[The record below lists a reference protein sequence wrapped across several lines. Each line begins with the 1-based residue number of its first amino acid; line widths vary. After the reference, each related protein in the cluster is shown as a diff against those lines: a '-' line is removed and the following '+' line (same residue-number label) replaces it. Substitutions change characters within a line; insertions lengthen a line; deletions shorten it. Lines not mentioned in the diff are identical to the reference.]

1 MKLNLGKK
9 ISKELDSVLLNC
21 YYFGKENNSTVT
33 IPILVRSIFSTPS
46 QSLGTFVG
54 RNGVNVKSI
63 LESLDKIIERDKKSH
78 LGPNMSKW
86 SNPEENFL
94 DTDVTEILTIAKFES
109 DTVLGEEELSDIAVL
124 MACIKYSE
132 EIDIMLAGNNVNYS
146 KLLEDNKVRLTKKT
160 LSWED
165 NNTIKDDFNSEKL
178 SGGILGELFNEL
190 FRGGPGAFGPLSS
203 PNIGGAPKNEQ
214 KPENNNE
221 NNNFKNSYGG
231 FGMNEDEDL
240 DRALKENGDSKTPFL
255 DTYCK
260 LMNEEAKKGE
270 YDPIIGR
277 EKELEE
283 LIEIL
288 CCRKKN
294 NAAIIGENG
303 AGKSSLVEKL
313 AQKLAENDV
322 PFALRG
328 KKLYMLDT
336 IALIG
341 GTKFRGEFEARLQG
355 IINEVLS
362 DPDIILNVPEL
373 HTLSGLGSSSGSS
386 NDATNFL
393 KPYLTNKN
401 FRLIGTTTFEEYKK
415 FIMSD
420 KALMRRFQTV
430 VVKVSE
436 KEDTLKILEN
446 LKTKY
451 EEHHC
456 VSYTPEAIKACIE
469 YTDRYIMDRN
479 QPDKSIDILDMAGS
493 RVKLMSG
500 GFDKDK
506 AKELENKIKESQE
519 NKKQAIKDQDF
530 DKAGQYR
537 ENELKYTKELEK
549 ELEKGKPAA
558 KSKWPK
564 VTEEDVASVVGKIT
578 GVKVEKITSDE
589 MEKLRELKSAMTA
602 QIIGQDEAIDEIVVN
617 LQKSRLGLR
626 DPKKPIFCGFLAGK
640 TGVGK
645 SLTAKLIAKEFFGSE
660 DAHINISMSQF
671 TNASDASK
679 LLGAAAGYIG
689 YEDSNIF
696 DQVRNK
702 PYSLVTFE
710 EAEKADPSIF
720 QQLLKV
726 LDEGI
731 IEMSDGSEIN
741 FRNCIILFT
750 SNLGTKELMS
760 GKIGFDDG
768 NRENSVK
775 RDQNTVVTAIKKF
788 FRPEFINR
796 LDSIIVYNSLGKKEL
811 TKIVDL
817 EIKDPINRVLK
828 AGYKVKLPK
837 GIQEFIVSKG
847 REEYG
852 AREIKRNISSLI
864 LDPICKIILEPE
876 NQDKKK
882 INIKIDKEKDELV
895 FDVM

>member
-1 MKLNLGKK
+1 
-9 ISKELDSVLLNC
+9 
-21 YYFGKENNSTVT
+21 
-33 IPILVRSIFSTPS
+33 
-46 QSLGTFVG
+46 
-54 RNGVNVKSI
+54 
-63 LESLDKIIERDKKSH
+63 
-78 LGPNMSKW
+78 
-86 SNPEENFL
+86 
-94 DTDVTEILTIAKFES
+94 
-109 DTVLGEEELSDIAVL
+109 
-124 MACIKYSE
+124 
-132 EIDIMLAGNNVNYS
+132 
-146 KLLEDNKVRLTKKT
+146 
-160 LSWED
+160 
-165 NNTIKDDFNSEKL
+165 
-178 SGGILGELFNEL
+178 
-190 FRGGPGAFGPLSS
+190 
-203 PNIGGAPKNEQ
+203 
-214 KPENNNE
+214 
-221 NNNFKNSYGG
+221 
-231 FGMNEDEDL
+231 MNEDEEV
-240 DRALKENGDSKTPFL
+240 DRAIKENGNSKTPFL

-260 LMNEEAKKGE
+260 YMNEEAKKDE
-270 YDPIIGR
+270 YDPVIGR

-303 AGKSSLVEKL
+303 SGKSSLVEKL
-313 AQKLAENDV
+313 AMKLAENDV
-322 PFALRG
+322 PLALRG
-328 KKLYMLDT
+328 KKLFMLDT

-355 IINEVLS
+355 IIKEVLA

-373 HTLSGLGSSSGSS
+373 HTLSGLGSSAGGS

-415 FIMSD
+415 FIMAD

-430 VVKVSE
+430 VVKVPGRE
-436 KEDTLKILEN
+436 ETIDILN
-446 LKTKY
+446 HLKTKY
-451 EEHHC
+451 EEHHH
-456 VSYTPEAIKACIE
+456 VIYTDEAIKACVD

-479 QPDKSIDILDMAGS
+479 QPDKAFDILDMSGS
-493 RVKLMSG
+493 KVKLG
-500 GFDKDK
+500 INFDQSFIKTLEEELEMIKKEKMNCVEAQDFEK
-506 AKELENKIKESQE
+506 AAEYRDREITVQGSLDKEL
-519 NKKQAIKDQDF
+519 KK
-530 DKAGQYR
+530 GTTEGR
-537 ENELKYTKELEK
+537 
-549 ELEKGKPAA
+549 
-558 KSKWPK
+558 SKWPK
-564 VTEEDVASVVGKIT
+564 VTEDDVANVVGKIT
-578 GVKVEKITSDE
+578 GVKVEKITSGE
-589 MEKLRELKSAMTA
+589 MEKLRDLKNAMTT
-602 QIIGQDEAIDEIVVN
+602 QIIGQDEAIDQIVIN

-679 LLGAAAGYIG
+679 LLGAAAGYVG
-689 YEDSNIF
+689 YDDSSIF

-710 EAEKADPSIF
+710 EAEKADPAIF

-731 IEMSDGSEIN
+731 IEMSDGSEIS

-750 SNLGTKELMS
+750 SNLGTKELMT
-760 GKIGFDDG
+760 GKIGFDDK
-768 NRENSVK
+768 NKENSIA
-775 RDQNTVVTAIKKF
+775 RDNNIVMGAIKKF

-796 LDSIIVYNSLGKKEL
+796 LDSIIVYNALSKEDL

-817 EIKDPINRVLK
+817 ELKDPVDRVLK

-852 AREIKRNISSLI
+852 AREIKRNISTLI
-864 LDPICKIILEPE
+864 LDPICKLILEPE
-876 NQDKKK
+876 NIGKKK
-882 INIKIDKEKDELV
+882 INIKLNKEKTELSFEV
-895 FDVM
+895 V

>member
-1 MKLNLGKK
+1 MKLEKEF
-9 ISKELDSVLLNC
+9 SKESEVILSDCYISSLEEGNGSVDI
-21 YYFGKENNSTVT
+21 TT
-33 IPILVRSIFSTPS
+33 IL
-46 QSLGTFVG
+46 
-54 RNGVNVKSI
+54 KSI
-63 LESLDKIIERDKKSH
+63 LKKSESLEKFLREHKTVDPDQILHDLRNTK
-78 LGPNMSKW
+78 LGDEINPGESLMWKTNELQFTELGAEVMEL
-86 SNPEENFL
+86 SNL
-94 DTDVTEILTIAKFES
+94 ES
-109 DTVLGEEELSDIAVL
+109 ELLGEEKIGPIAIL
-124 MACIKYSE
+124 MAAIKADDVAEDFFANHGILYEELYEFYKRPFFKEKKLTWRDTFSE
-132 EIDIMLAGNNVNYS
+132 NIKEQPQQGGSIFEALNELFGKVMGSGPQQPGPSVS
-146 KLLEDNKVRLTKKT
+146 GEDNK
-160 LSWED
+160 
-165 NNTIKDDFNSEKL
+165 
-178 SGGILGELFNEL
+178 
-190 FRGGPGAFGPLSS
+190 
-203 PNIGGAPKNEQ
+203 
-214 KPENNNE
+214 
-221 NNNFKNSYGG
+221 NNFKNQFGG
-231 FGMNEDEDL
+231 FGMNEDEEL

-260 LMNEEAKKGE
+260 YMNEEAKKGE
-270 YDPIIGR
+270 YDPVIGR

-294 NAAIIGENG
+294 NAAVIGENG
-303 AGKSSLVEKL
+303 SGKSSLIEKL
-313 AQKLAENDV
+313 AMRLAENEV
-322 PFALRG
+322 PLALRG

-355 IINEVLS
+355 IIKEVLA

-415 FIMSD
+415 FIMAD

-430 VVKVSE
+430 VIKVPGRE
-436 KEDTLKILEN
+436 ETIDILEN

-451 EEHHC
+451 EEHHH
-456 VSYTPEAIKACIE
+456 VIYTPEAIKACVD

-479 QPDKSIDILDMAGS
+479 QPDKAFDILDMSGS
-493 RVKLMSG
+493 KVKLG
-500 GFDKDK
+500 IDFDPKFVKTLEEEIKTLQEGKRESVEAQDFEK
-506 AKELENKIKESQE
+506 AAEYRDRELTVQKNLDKEL
-519 NKKQAIKDQDF
+519 A
-530 DKAGQYR
+530 
-537 ENELKYTKELEK
+537 
-549 ELEKGKPAA
+549 KGKSAPR
-558 KSKWPK
+558 SKWPK
-564 VTEEDVASVVGKIT
+564 VTEDDVANVVGKIT

-589 MEKLRELKSAMTA
+589 MVKLRELKNAMTT
-602 QIIGQDEAIDEIVVN
+602 QIIGQDEAIEEIVVN

-679 LLGAAAGYIG
+679 LLGAAAGYVG
-689 YEDSNIF
+689 YDDTSIF

-710 EAEKADPSIF
+710 EAEKADPAIF

-731 IEMSDGSEIN
+731 IEMSDGSEIS

-750 SNLGTKELMS
+750 SNLGTKELMA
-760 GKIGFDDG
+760 GKIGFEDK
-768 NRENSVK
+768 NKENTIK
-775 RDQNTVVTAIKKF
+775 RDNSIVQGAIKKF

-796 LDSIIVYNSLGKKEL
+796 LDSIIVYNALGKEEL

-817 EIKDPINRVLK
+817 ELKDPIDRVLK

-852 AREIKRNISSLI
+852 AREIKRNISNLI
-864 LDPICKIILEPE
+864 IDPICKLILEPE
-876 NQDKKK
+876 NLGKKK
-882 INIKIDKEKDELV
+882 ITVKIDKDKDELSFEV
-895 FDVM
+895 A

>member
-1 MKLNLGKK
+1 MKLEKEF
-9 ISKELDSVLLNC
+9 SKESESILTDC
-21 YYFGKENNSTVT
+21 YYSSLEKNNSAVDITT
-33 IPILVRSIFSTPS
+33 ILECILKKPS
-46 QSLGTFVG
+46 
-54 RNGVNVKSI
+54 
-63 LESLDKIIERDKKSH
+63 ESLDNFFKNNKTINLEKIIKDLENIGLGDEIDPGESLMWKTNELQFTDLGTEVMKLSDFESELLGEDKISPVAILMAAIKAD
-78 LGPNMSKW
+78 
-86 SNPEENFL
+86 E
-94 DTDVTEILTIAKFES
+94 VTEDFMADHGILY
-109 DTVLGEEELSDIAVL
+109 EELLNGCKKPVLKEKRVSWRDTFSENLKGGQDEQSIGSGSIFEALNELFGRVMQGPKPISDNP
-124 MACIKYSE
+124 
-132 EIDIMLAGNNVNYS
+132 G
-146 KLLEDNKVRLTKKT
+146 EDNK
-160 LSWED
+160 
-165 NNTIKDDFNSEKL
+165 
-178 SGGILGELFNEL
+178 
-190 FRGGPGAFGPLSS
+190 
-203 PNIGGAPKNEQ
+203 
-214 KPENNNE
+214 
-221 NNNFKNSYGG
+221 NNFKNQFGG
-231 FGMNEDEDL
+231 FGMNEDEEL

-260 LMNEEAKKGE
+260 YMNEEAKKGE
-270 YDPIIGR
+270 YDPVIGR

-303 AGKSSLVEKL
+303 SGKSSLIEKL
-313 AQKLAENDV
+313 AMRLAENEV
-322 PFALRG
+322 PLALRG

-355 IINEVLS
+355 IIKEVLA

-415 FIMSD
+415 FIMAD

-430 VVKVSE
+430 VIKVPGRE
-436 KEDTLKILEN
+436 ETINILEN

-451 EEHHC
+451 EEHHH
-456 VSYTPEAIKACIE
+456 VIYTPEAIKACVD

-479 QPDKSIDILDMAGS
+479 QPDKAFDILDMSGS
-493 RVKLMSG
+493 KVKLG
-500 GFDKDK
+500 IDFDPKFVKTLEEEIKTLQEGKRESVEAQDFEK
-506 AKELENKIKESQE
+506 AAEYRNRELVVQKNLDKEL
-519 NKKQAIKDQDF
+519 A
-530 DKAGQYR
+530 
-537 ENELKYTKELEK
+537 
-549 ELEKGKPAA
+549 KGKSAPR
-558 KSKWPK
+558 SKWPK
-564 VTEEDVASVVGKIT
+564 VTEDDVASVVGKIT

-589 MEKLRELKSAMTA
+589 MVKLRELKNAMTT
-602 QIIGQDEAIDEIVVN
+602 QIIGQDEAIEEIVVN

-679 LLGAAAGYIG
+679 LLGAAAGYVG
-689 YEDSNIF
+689 YDDTSIF

-710 EAEKADPSIF
+710 EAEKADPAIF

-731 IEMSDGSEIN
+731 IEMSDGSEIS

-750 SNLGTKELMS
+750 SNLGTKELMT
-760 GKIGFDDG
+760 GKIGFEDK
-768 NRENSVK
+768 NKENTIK
-775 RDQNTVVTAIKKF
+775 RDNSIVQGAIKKF

-796 LDSIIVYNSLGKKEL
+796 LDSIIVYNALGKEEL

-817 EIKDPINRVLK
+817 ELKDPIDRVLK

-852 AREIKRNISSLI
+852 AREIKRNISNLI
-864 LDPICKIILEPE
+864 IDPICKLILEPE
-876 NQDKKK
+876 NMGKKK
-882 INIKIDKEKDELV
+882 ITVKIDKDKDELSFEV
-895 FDVM
+895 A

>member
-1 MKLNLGKK
+1 MKLEKEF
-9 ISKELDSVLLNC
+9 SKESESILTDC
-21 YYFGKENNSTVT
+21 YYSSLEKNNSAVDITT
-33 IPILVRSIFSTPS
+33 ILECILKKPS
-46 QSLGTFVG
+46 
-54 RNGVNVKSI
+54 
-63 LESLDKIIERDKKSH
+63 ESLDNFFKNNKTINLEKIIKDLENIGLGDEIDPGESLMWKTNELQFTDLGTEVMKLSDFESELLGEDKISPVAILMAAIKAD
-78 LGPNMSKW
+78 
-86 SNPEENFL
+86 E
-94 DTDVTEILTIAKFES
+94 VTEDFMADHGILY
-109 DTVLGEEELSDIAVL
+109 EELLNGCKKPVLKEKRVSWRDTFSENLKGGQDDQPIGSGSIFEALNELFGKVMQGPKPMSDNP
-124 MACIKYSE
+124 
-132 EIDIMLAGNNVNYS
+132 G
-146 KLLEDNKVRLTKKT
+146 EDNK
-160 LSWED
+160 
-165 NNTIKDDFNSEKL
+165 
-178 SGGILGELFNEL
+178 
-190 FRGGPGAFGPLSS
+190 
-203 PNIGGAPKNEQ
+203 
-214 KPENNNE
+214 
-221 NNNFKNSYGG
+221 NNFKNQFGG
-231 FGMNEDEDL
+231 FGMNEDEEL

-260 LMNEEAKKGE
+260 YMNEEAKKGE
-270 YDPIIGR
+270 YDPVIGR

-303 AGKSSLVEKL
+303 SGKSSLIEKL
-313 AQKLAENDV
+313 AMRLAENEV
-322 PFALRG
+322 PLALRG

-355 IINEVLS
+355 IIKEVLA

-415 FIMSD
+415 FIMAD

-430 VVKVSE
+430 VIKVPGRE
-436 KEDTLKILEN
+436 ETINILEN

-451 EEHHC
+451 EEHHH
-456 VSYTPEAIKACIE
+456 VIYTPEAIKACVD
-469 YTDRYIMDRN
+469 YTNRYIMDRN
-479 QPDKSIDILDMAGS
+479 QPDKAFDILDMSGS
-493 RVKLMSG
+493 KVKLG
-500 GFDKDK
+500 IDFDPKFVKTLEEEIKTLQEGKRKSVEAQDFEK
-506 AKELENKIKESQE
+506 AAEYRNRELTVLNNLDKEL
-519 NKKQAIKDQDF
+519 A
-530 DKAGQYR
+530 
-537 ENELKYTKELEK
+537 
-549 ELEKGKPAA
+549 KGKSAPR
-558 KSKWPK
+558 SKWPK
-564 VTEEDVASVVGKIT
+564 VTEDDVANVVGKIT

-589 MEKLRELKSAMTA
+589 MVKLRELKNAMTT
-602 QIIGQDEAIDEIVVN
+602 QIIGQDEAIEEIVVN

-679 LLGAAAGYIG
+679 LLGAAAGYVG
-689 YEDSNIF
+689 YDDTSIF

-710 EAEKADPSIF
+710 EAEKADPAIF

-731 IEMSDGSEIN
+731 IEMSDGSEIS

-750 SNLGTKELMS
+750 SNLGTKELMA
-760 GKIGFDDG
+760 GKIGFEDK
-768 NRENSVK
+768 NKENTIK
-775 RDQNTVVTAIKKF
+775 RDNSIVQGAIKKF

-796 LDSIIVYNSLGKKEL
+796 LDSIIVYNALGKEEL

-817 EIKDPINRVLK
+817 ELKDPIDRVLK

-852 AREIKRNISSLI
+852 AREIKRNISNLI
-864 LDPICKIILEPE
+864 IDPICKLILEPE
-876 NQDKKK
+876 NLGKKK
-882 INIKIDKEKDELV
+882 ITVKINKDKDELS
-895 FDVM
+895 FEVM

>member
-1 MKLNLGKK
+1 MKLNLTKEF
-9 ISKELDSVLLNC
+9 SKETKILLEKCYSICIDKDSIAT
-21 YYFGKENNSTVT
+21 SS
-33 IPILVRSIFSTPS
+33 ILVLSIIKFPSVRLINYFQEKGIILSDFENKLNKFIEEDRSVEEDIEYTSIGIWGDVQHTSINFRNIIQVSCMEADVLGQTEITPEALLLAAIKVRPE
-46 QSLGTFVG
+46 LGCDLI
-54 RNGVNVKSI
+54 NY
-63 LESLDKIIERDKKSH
+63 
-78 LGPNMSKW
+78 
-86 SNPEENFL
+86 SNLCKDLRPGKL
-94 DTDVTEILTIAKFES
+94 DTKKLYWGKDEDGGSDKSSTLFGSNWLKTFSDLLKGMNDVPGF
-109 DTVLGEEELSDIAVL
+109 
-124 MACIKYSE
+124 
-132 EIDIMLAGNNVNYS
+132 
-146 KLLEDNKVRLTKKT
+146 
-160 LSWED
+160 
-165 NNTIKDDFNSEKL
+165 
-178 SGGILGELFNEL
+178 GG
-190 FRGGPGAFGPLSS
+190 SS
-203 PNIGGAPKNEQ
+203 S
-214 KPENNNE
+214 
-221 NNNFKNSYGG
+221 NNFKNQFGG
-231 FGMNEDEDL
+231 FGMNEDEEL
-240 DRALKENGDSKTPFL
+240 DRALKENGQSETPYL

-260 LMNEEAKKGE
+260 FMNEEAKKGE
-270 YDPIIGR
+270 YDPVVGR
-277 EKELEE
+277 EKELSE

-294 NAAIIGENG
+294 NAAVIGENG
-303 AGKSSLVEKL
+303 AGKSSLIEKL
-313 AQKLAENDV
+313 AIKLAENDV
-322 PFALRG
+322 PLALRG

-336 IALIG
+336 ISLIG

-355 IINEVLS
+355 IIKEVLN

-386 NDATNFL
+386 NDASNFL

-430 VVKVSE
+430 VVKTPGRE
-436 KEDTLKILEN
+436 ETIEILTN

-451 EEHHC
+451 EDHHH
-456 VSYTPEAIKACIE
+456 VVYTPEAIQACVD

-479 QPDKSIDILDMAGS
+479 QPDKSFDILDMAGS
-493 RVKLMSG
+493 KVKIEVCPDQNFIKTLETELEELRKG
-500 GFDKDK
+500 K
-506 AKELENKIKESQE
+506 ADSISNQDFNLAAEYRSRELEVQKNLDKELAKNSTENR
-519 NKKQAIKDQDF
+519 N
-530 DKAGQYR
+530 
-537 ENELKYTKELEK
+537 
-549 ELEKGKPAA
+549 
-558 KSKWPK
+558 KWPK
-564 VTEEDVASVVGKIT
+564 VTEDDVANVVGKIT

-589 MEKLRELKSAMTA
+589 MEKLRDLKNAMTT

-679 LLGAAAGYIG
+679 LLGAAAGYVG
-689 YEDSNIF
+689 YDDTSIF

-710 EAEKADPSIF
+710 EAEKADPAIF

-731 IEMSDGSEIN
+731 IEMSDGSEIS

-760 GKIGFDDG
+760 GKIGFDDK
-768 NRENSVK
+768 NKENNIA
-775 RDQNTVVTAIKKF
+775 RDNSIVMGAIKKF

-796 LDSIIVYNSLGKKEL
+796 LDSIIVYNALSKEEL

-817 EIKDPINRVLK
+817 ELKDPINRVLK

-852 AREIKRNISSLI
+852 AREIKRNISNFI
-864 LDPICKIILEPE
+864 LDPICKLMLDPE
-876 NQDKKK
+876 NSGKKK
-882 INIKIDKEKDELV
+882 INIKINKEKNELT
-895 FDVM
+895 FEVM

>member
-1 MKLNLGKK
+1 MKLEKEF
-9 ISKELDSVLLNC
+9 SKESESILTEC
-21 YYFGKENNSTVT
+21 YYSSLEKNKGAVDITT
-33 IPILVRSIFSTPS
+33 ILECILKKPS
-46 QSLGTFVG
+46 
-54 RNGVNVKSI
+54 
-63 LESLDKIIERDKKSH
+63 ESLDNFFKNNKTINPEKIIKD
-78 LGPNMSKW
+78 L
-86 SNPEENFL
+86 ENFGL
-94 DTDVTEILTIAKFES
+94 GDEMDPGESLMWKTNELQFTDIGTEVMKLSNLESELLGEDKISPVAILMAAIKADEVTEDFMADHGILY
-109 DTVLGEEELSDIAVL
+109 EELLNGCKKPVLKEKRVSWRDTFSENLKGGQDDQPIGSGSIFEALNELFGKVMQGPKPISDNP
-124 MACIKYSE
+124 
-132 EIDIMLAGNNVNYS
+132 G
-146 KLLEDNKVRLTKKT
+146 EDNK
-160 LSWED
+160 
-165 NNTIKDDFNSEKL
+165 
-178 SGGILGELFNEL
+178 
-190 FRGGPGAFGPLSS
+190 
-203 PNIGGAPKNEQ
+203 
-214 KPENNNE
+214 
-221 NNNFKNSYGG
+221 NNFKNQFGG
-231 FGMNEDEDL
+231 FGMNEDEEL

-260 LMNEEAKKGE
+260 YMNEEAKKGE
-270 YDPIIGR
+270 YDPVIGR

-294 NAAIIGENG
+294 NAAVIGENG
-303 AGKSSLVEKL
+303 SGKSSLIEKL
-313 AQKLAENDV
+313 AMRLAENEV
-322 PFALRG
+322 PLALRG

-355 IINEVLS
+355 IIKEVLA

-415 FIMSD
+415 FIMAD

-430 VVKVSE
+430 VIKVPGRE
-436 KEDTLKILEN
+436 ETIDILEN

-451 EEHHC
+451 EEHHH
-456 VSYTPEAIKACIE
+456 VIYTPEAIKACVD

-479 QPDKSIDILDMAGS
+479 QPDKAFDILDMSGS
-493 RVKLMSG
+493 KVKLG
-500 GFDKDK
+500 IDFDPKFVKTLEEEIKTLQEGKRESVEAQDFEK
-506 AKELENKIKESQE
+506 AAEYRDRELTVQKNLDKEL
-519 NKKQAIKDQDF
+519 A
-530 DKAGQYR
+530 
-537 ENELKYTKELEK
+537 
-549 ELEKGKPAA
+549 KGKSAPR
-558 KSKWPK
+558 SKWPK
-564 VTEEDVASVVGKIT
+564 VTEDDVANVVGKIT

-589 MEKLRELKSAMTA
+589 MVKLRELKNAMTT
-602 QIIGQDEAIDEIVVN
+602 QIIGQDEAIEEIVVN

-679 LLGAAAGYIG
+679 LLGAAAGYVG
-689 YEDSNIF
+689 YDDTSIF

-710 EAEKADPSIF
+710 EAEKADPAIF

-731 IEMSDGSEIN
+731 IEMSDGSEIS

-750 SNLGTKELMS
+750 SNLGTKELMA
-760 GKIGFDDG
+760 GKIGFEDK
-768 NRENSVK
+768 NKENTIK
-775 RDQNTVVTAIKKF
+775 RDNSIVQGAIKKF

-796 LDSIIVYNSLGKKEL
+796 LDSIIVYNALGKEEL

-817 EIKDPINRVLK
+817 ELKDPIDRVLK

-852 AREIKRNISSLI
+852 AREIKRNISNLI
-864 LDPICKIILEPE
+864 IDPICKLILEPE
-876 NQDKKK
+876 NMGKKK
-882 INIKIDKEKDELV
+882 INVKIDKEKDELSFEV
-895 FDVM
+895 A

>member
-1 MKLNLGKK
+1 MKLEKKFSKDSELVFQKCYQLATHNGTVEPICISNLLTCIFGHNPQTEFIEFLEKFK
-9 ISKELDSVLLNC
+9 VEVFTILDDIADES
-21 YYFGKENNSTVT
+21 NN
-33 IPILVRSIFSTPS
+33 F
-46 QSLGTFVG
+46 
-54 RNGVNVKSI
+54 
-63 LESLDKIIERDKKSH
+63 E
-78 LGPNMSKW
+78 
-86 SNPEENFL
+86 
-94 DTDVTEILTIAKFES
+94 DTDDSIGITKTMWNSMDILLTDKA
-109 DTVLGEEELSDIAVL
+109 EEVIKLSD
-124 MACIKYSE
+124 
-132 EIDIMLAGNNVNYS
+132 
-146 KLLEDNKVRLTKKT
+146 LEAD
-160 LSWED
+160 
-165 NNTIKDDFNSEKL
+165 
-178 SGGILGELFNEL
+178 ILGEDEISPVAILMAIMKVSEAGESIVNDNGIEYENIIEYFQKPIPKEKKLTWRDTFGKDLSGNGDSENTFSGNDIFQAISEL
-190 FRGGPGAFGPLSS
+190 FKGGPGVNGFGKMPSMGEET
-203 PNIGGAPKNEQ
+203 N
-214 KPENNNE
+214 
-221 NNNFKNSYGG
+221 NNNFKNQFGG
-231 FGMNEDEDL
+231 FGMNEDEEV
-240 DRALKENGDSKTPFL
+240 DRAIKENGNSKTPFL

-260 LMNEEAKKGE
+260 YMNEEAKKGE
-270 YDPIIGR
+270 YDPVIGR

-303 AGKSSLVEKL
+303 SGKSSLVEKL
-313 AQKLAENDV
+313 AMKLAENDV
-322 PFALRG
+322 PLALRG
-328 KKLYMLDT
+328 KKLFMLDT

-355 IINEVLS
+355 IIKEVLA

-373 HTLSGLGSSSGSS
+373 HTLSGLGSSAGGS

-393 KPYLTNKN
+393 KPYLTNRN

-415 FIMSD
+415 FIMAD

-430 VVKVSE
+430 VVKVPGRE
-436 KEDTLKILEN
+436 ETIDILEH

-451 EEHHC
+451 EEHHH
-456 VSYTPEAIKACIE
+456 VIYTPEAIKACVD

-479 QPDKSIDILDMAGS
+479 QPDKAFDILDMSGS
-493 RVKLMSG
+493 KVKLG
-500 GFDKDK
+500 INFDQSFIKTLEEELEMIKKEKMNCVEAQDFEK
-506 AKELENKIKESQE
+506 AAEYRDRELTVQGSLDKEL
-519 NKKQAIKDQDF
+519 KKGSSEA
-530 DKAGQYR
+530 R
-537 ENELKYTKELEK
+537 
-549 ELEKGKPAA
+549 
-558 KSKWPK
+558 SKWPK
-564 VTEEDVASVVGKIT
+564 VTEDDVANVVGKIT
-578 GVKVEKITSDE
+578 GVKVEKITSGE
-589 MEKLRELKSAMTA
+589 MEKLRDLKNAMTT
-602 QIIGQDEAIDEIVVN
+602 QIIGQDEAIDQIVIN

-679 LLGAAAGYIG
+679 LLGAAAGYVG
-689 YEDSNIF
+689 YDDSSIF

-710 EAEKADPSIF
+710 EAEKADPAIF

-731 IEMSDGSEIN
+731 IEMSDGSEIS

-750 SNLGTKELMS
+750 SNLGTKELMA
-760 GKIGFDDG
+760 GKIGFDDK
-768 NRENSVK
+768 NKENTIA
-775 RDQNTVVTAIKKF
+775 RDNNIVMGAIKKF

-796 LDSIIVYNSLGKKEL
+796 LDSIIVYNALGKEEL

-817 EIKDPINRVLK
+817 ELKDPVDRVLK

-852 AREIKRNISSLI
+852 AREIKRNISTLI
-864 LDPICKIILEPE
+864 IDPICKLILEPE
-876 NQDKKK
+876 NVGKKK
-882 INIKIDKEKDELV
+882 INVKLNKEKTELSFEV
-895 FDVM
+895 V

>member
-1 MKLNLGKK
+1 MKFKFKLIFMKLDL
-9 ISKELDSVLLNC
+9 SKELSSESQTLMTEC
-21 YYFGKENNSTVT
+21 YYLGRENGSIVT
-33 IPILVRSIFSTPS
+33 PA
-46 QSLGTFVG
+46 
-54 RNGVNVKSI
+54 
-63 LESLDKIIERDKKSH
+63 
-78 LGPNMSKW
+78 
-86 SNPEENFL
+86 
-94 DTDVTEILTIAKFES
+94 ILTLSVIKMSSIPLINFYQKNNINTTECYSKLVERIKNESKCSETATPLNWDPDMNLLSKDAISIMKIACIES
-109 DTVLGEEELSDIAVL
+109 DILGQKEVSPEAIL
-124 MACIKYSE
+124 MACLKEDPSLGC
-132 EIDIMLAGNNVNYS
+132 DILTYEQLCKELKPGR
-146 KLLEDNKVRLTKKT
+146 LETKKV
-160 LSWED
+160 SWINPTDESRGSGWYK
-165 NNTIKDDFNSEKL
+165 TFSELIKSIGGGSSSSNSE
-178 SGGILGELFNEL
+178 S
-190 FRGGPGAFGPLSS
+190 
-203 PNIGGAPKNEQ
+203 
-214 KPENNNE
+214 ENKSD
-221 NNNFKNSYGG
+221 NFKNQFGG
-231 FGMNEDEDL
+231 FGMNEDEEV
-240 DRALKENGDSKTPFL
+240 DRAIRENGQSETPYL

-260 LMNEEAKKGE
+260 FMNEEAKKGE
-270 YDPIIGR
+270 YDPVIGR
-277 EKELEE
+277 EKELSE

-294 NAAIIGENG
+294 NAAVIGENG
-303 AGKSSLVEKL
+303 AGKSSLIEKL
-313 AQKLAENDV
+313 AIKLAENDV
-322 PFALRG
+322 PLALRG

-336 IALIG
+336 ISLIG

-355 IINEVLS
+355 IIKEVLN

-386 NDATNFL
+386 NDASNFL

-430 VVKVSE
+430 VVKTPGRE
-436 KEDTLKILEN
+436 ETIEILDH

-451 EEHHC
+451 EEHHR
-456 VSYTPEAIKACIE
+456 VVYTPEAIKACVD

-479 QPDKSIDILDMAGS
+479 QPDKSFDILDMAGS
-493 RVKLMSG
+493 KVKLGVVHDQGLIKSLEE
-500 GFDKDK
+500 
-506 AKELENKIKESQE
+506 ELELVKKGKMESVGE
-519 NKKQAIKDQDF
+519 QDF
-530 DKAGQYR
+530 EKAAEFRSREIEVQKNLDKEIA
-537 ENELKYTKELEK
+537 
-549 ELEKGKPAA
+549 KGKSENR
-558 KSKWPK
+558 SKWPK
-564 VTEEDVASVVGKIT
+564 VTEDDVANVVGKIT

-589 MEKLRELKSAMTA
+589 MEKLRDLKNAMTT
-602 QIIGQDEAIDEIVVN
+602 QIIGQDQAIEEIVVN

-689 YEDSNIF
+689 YDDTSIF

-710 EAEKADPSIF
+710 EAEKADPAIF

-731 IEMSDGSEIN
+731 IEMSDGSEIS

-750 SNLGTKELMS
+750 SNLGTKELMT
-760 GKIGFDDG
+760 GKIGFDDK
-768 NRENSVK
+768 NKENNIS
-775 RDQNTVVTAIKKF
+775 RDNSIVMGAIKKF

-796 LDSIIVYNSLGKKEL
+796 LDSIIVYNALGKEEL

-817 EIKDPINRVLK
+817 ELKDPIDRVAK
-828 AGYKVKLPK
+828 AGFKVKLPK

-852 AREIKRNISSLI
+852 AREIKRNISNLI
-864 LDPICKIILEPE
+864 LDPICKLILEPE
-876 NQDKKK
+876 NSGKKK
-882 INIKIDKEKDELV
+882 INIKIDKTENKLTFEV
-895 FDVM
+895 A

>member
-1 MKLNLGKK
+1 MKLELGKNL
-9 ISKELDSVLLNC
+9 SKEVEDILQKC
-21 YYFGKENNSTVT
+21 YYVAKEHNDNV
-33 IPILVRSIFSTPS
+33 LDL
-46 QSLGTFVG
+46 QTFVRG
-54 RNGVNVKSI
+54 IFRSLSRNI
-63 LESLDKIIERDKKSH
+63 LDFFTDKCII
-78 LGPNMSKW
+78 LLP
-86 SNPEENFL
+86 
-94 DTDVTEILTIAKFES
+94 
-109 DTVLGEEELSDIAVL
+109 
-124 MACIKYSE
+124 
-132 EIDIMLAGNNVNYS
+132 
-146 KLLEDNKVRLTKKT
+146 LLEDIESEERIAQLNAYDAGEMADMSLWNPDDVRLTKT
-160 LSWED
+160 V
-165 NNTIKDDFNSEKL
+165 EKIL
-178 SGGILGELFNEL
+178 KMSSIEADILGKDEITIEALFMSSIKTCKVIDEIFSSHDLTYHDLVQYFQVKFEKRSLTWEKELDKEMENLGNAANGL
-190 FRGGPGAFGPLSS
+190 FSALSDLLKSPPSSS
-203 PNIGGAPKNEQ
+203 PFGSNPLDPNNGAGGKLF
-214 KPENNNE
+214 
-221 NNNFKNSYGG
+221 NNFKNQFGG
-231 FGMNEDEDL
+231 FGMNEDEEL
-240 DRALKENGDSKTPFL
+240 DRALKENGNSKTPFL

-260 LMNEEAKKGE
+260 YMNEEAKKGE
-270 YDPIIGR
+270 YDPVVGR

-303 AGKSSLVEKL
+303 SGKSSLVEKL
-313 AQKLAENDV
+313 AMKLAENDV
-322 PFALRG
+322 PLALRG
-328 KKLYMLDT
+328 KKLFMLDT

-355 IINEVLS
+355 IIKEVLA

-373 HTLSGLGSSSGSS
+373 HTLSGLGSSAGGS

-415 FIMSD
+415 FIMAD

-430 VVKVSE
+430 VVKVPGRE
-436 KEDTLKILEN
+436 ETIEILEH

-451 EEHHC
+451 EEHHH
-456 VSYTPEAIKACIE
+456 VIYTPEAIKACVD

-479 QPDKSIDILDMAGS
+479 QPDKAFDILDMSGS
-493 RVKLMSG
+493 KVKLGINNDQSFIKTLEAELETLKQG
-500 GFDKDK
+500 KKESVEAQDFEK
-506 AKELENKIKESQE
+506 AAEYRDREVKVQKSLDKELGK
-519 NKKQAIKDQDF
+519 
-530 DKAGQYR
+530 GQG
-537 ENELKYTKELEK
+537 
-549 ELEKGKPAA
+549 GKR
-558 KSKWPK
+558 STWPK
-564 VTEEDVASVVGKIT
+564 VTEDDVANVVGKIT

-589 MEKLRELKSAMTA
+589 MDKLRELKNAMTT
-602 QIIGQDEAIDEIVVN
+602 QIIGQDEAIDQIVIN

-679 LLGAAAGYIG
+679 LLGAAAGYVG
-689 YEDSNIF
+689 YEDSSIF

-710 EAEKADPSIF
+710 EAEKADPAIF

-731 IEMSDGSEIN
+731 IEMSDGSEIS

-750 SNLGTKELMS
+750 SNLGTKELMT
-760 GKIGFDDG
+760 GKIGFDDK
-768 NRENSVK
+768 NKENSTA
-775 RDQNTVVTAIKKF
+775 RDNNIVMGAIKKF

-796 LDSIIVYNSLGKKEL
+796 LDSIIVYNALGKEEL

-817 EIKDPINRVLK
+817 ELKDPVNRVLK

-852 AREIKRNISSLI
+852 AREIKRNISTLI
-864 LDPICKIILEPE
+864 LDPICKLILEPE
-876 NQDKKK
+876 NMGKKK
-882 INIKIDKEKDELV
+882 INVKIDKDKNELIFEV
-895 FDVM
+895 A

>member
-1 MKLNLGKK
+1 MKLEKK
-9 ISKELDSVLLNC
+9 FSKETELLFKQC
-21 YYFGKENNSTVT
+21 YQKMIDNIEDLIDTQTLLSC
-33 IPILVRSIFSTPS
+33 SITEAS
-46 QSLGTFVG
+46 
-54 RNGVNVKSI
+54 
-63 LESLDKIIERDKKSH
+63 KIEKFK
-78 LGPNMSKW
+78 
-86 SNPEENFL
+86 NFL
-94 DTDVTEILTIAKFES
+94 EKRELSVKDILNEIENTELDFEDFGEFFKESEFWDKSKLPVTEKVEEIIKLSNFES
-109 DTVLGEEELSDIAVL
+109 DILNEEEISPIAILMAIIKVSEVSEDILDYCGIEYTDLIEQFQNTVLKEKKLTWRETFGKDINRENS
-124 MACIKYSE
+124 SE
-132 EIDIMLAGNNVNYS
+132 ETYS
-146 KLLEDNKVRLTKKT
+146 GSD
-160 LSWED
+160 
-165 NNTIKDDFNSEKL
+165 
-178 SGGILGELFNEL
+178 LFQAINDL
-190 FRGGPGAFGPLSS
+190 FKGVSDSSLSS
-203 PNIGGAPKNEQ
+203 PWKSPGFGKI
-214 KPENNNE
+214 E
-221 NNNFKNSYGG
+221 NNNFKNQFGG
-231 FGMNEDEDL
+231 FGMNEDEEL
-240 DRALKENGDSKTPFL
+240 DRAIKENGNSKTPYL

-260 LMNEEAKKGE
+260 YMNEEAKKGE
-270 YDPIIGR
+270 YDPVIGR
-277 EKELEE
+277 EKELSE

-303 AGKSSLVEKL
+303 SGKSSLIEKL
-313 AQKLAENDV
+313 AMKLADNDV
-322 PFALRG
+322 PLALRG

-355 IINEVLS
+355 IIKEVLA

-373 HTLSGLGSSSGSS
+373 HTLSGLGSSAGGS

-430 VVKVSE
+430 VVKVPGRE
-436 KEDTLKILEN
+436 ETIEILNN

-451 EEHHC
+451 EEHHR
-456 VSYTPEAIKACIE
+456 VVYTPEAIKACVD

-479 QPDKSIDILDMAGS
+479 QPDKAFDILDMSGS
-493 RVKLMSG
+493 KVKLG
-500 GFDKDK
+500 INFDQSFIKTLEEEIEMIKKEKMNCIAEQDFEK
-506 AKELENKIKESQE
+506 AAEYRDREIIVQGSLDKELKKGSSEN
-519 NKKQAIKDQDF
+519 
-530 DKAGQYR
+530 R
-537 ENELKYTKELEK
+537 
-549 ELEKGKPAA
+549 
-558 KSKWPK
+558 SKWPK
-564 VTEEDVASVVGKIT
+564 VTEDDVANVVGKIT
-578 GVKVEKITSDE
+578 GVKVEKISSDE
-589 MEKLRELKSAMTA
+589 MEKLRDLKNAMTS
-602 QIIGQDEAIDEIVVN
+602 QIIGQDEAIDQIVIN

-689 YEDSNIF
+689 YDDSSIF

-710 EAEKADPSIF
+710 EAEKADPAIF

-731 IEMSDGSEIN
+731 IEMSDGSEIS

-750 SNLGTKELMS
+750 SNLGTKELMT
-760 GKIGFDDG
+760 GKIGFDDK
-768 NRENSVK
+768 NKENTIA
-775 RDQNTVVTAIKKF
+775 RDNSIVMGAIKKF

-796 LDSIIVYNSLGKKEL
+796 LDSIIVYNALGKEEL

-817 EIKDPINRVLK
+817 ELKDPVDRVLK

-852 AREIKRNISSLI
+852 AREIKRNISTLI
-864 LDPICKIILEPE
+864 LDPICKLILEPE
-876 NQDKKK
+876 NMGKKK
-882 INIKIDKEKDELV
+882 INVKIDKEKNELIFEV
-895 FDVM
+895 V

>member
-1 MKLNLGKK
+1 MGLEKK
-9 ISKELDSVLLNC
+9 FSKETESILSNC
-21 YYFGKENNSTVT
+21 YYYIQEQGKNVLDV
-33 IPILVRSIFSTPS
+33 I
-46 QSLGTFVG
+46 SLL
-54 RNGVNVKSI
+54 SY
-63 LESLDKIIERDKKSH
+63 
-78 LGPNMSKW
+78 
-86 SNPEENFL
+86 FL
-94 DTDVTEILTIAKFES
+94 DERKHMDQKLIDFYDKYRVDSKTLIR
-109 DTVLGEEELSDIAVL
+109 DTVLSCDLFTDFEEQNSSPIMWNSSDIRVSQAVSNIL
-124 MACIKYSE
+124 ELACLESE
-132 EIDIMLAGNNVNYS
+132 
-146 KLLEDNKVRLTKKT
+146 
-160 LSWED
+160 
-165 NNTIKDDFNSEKL
+165 
-178 SGGILGELFNEL
+178 ILGETEVTPIAVILAAIKSEKAVEDCFENFDVSYEDILEFFKKPVPKEKKLTWRDTFGNDLKTMEDLKNFDPVKAIGDLFKGL
-190 FRGGPGAFGPLSS
+190 QDLKQPGSNNDNFNKL
-203 PNIGGAPKNEQ
+203 KNQ
-214 KPENNNE
+214 
-221 NNNFKNSYGG
+221 FGG
-231 FGMNEDEDL
+231 FGMNEDEEV
-240 DRALKENGDSKTPFL
+240 DRAIKENGDSKTPFL

-260 LMNEEAKKGE
+260 YMNEEAKKGE
-270 YDPIIGR
+270 YDLVIGR
-277 EKELEE
+277 EKELDE

-303 AGKSSLVEKL
+303 SGKSSLVEKL
-313 AQKLAENDV
+313 AMKLAENDV
-322 PFALRG
+322 PLPLRG
-328 KKLYMLDT
+328 KKLFMLDT
-336 IALIG
+336 VALIG

-355 IINEVLS
+355 IIKEVLN

-386 NDATNFL
+386 NDASNFL

-415 FIMSD
+415 FIMAD

-430 VVKVSE
+430 VIKVPGRE
-436 KEDTLKILEN
+436 ETINILDQ

-451 EEHHC
+451 EEYHH
-456 VSYTPEAIKACIE
+456 VIYTPEAIKACVD

-479 QPDKSIDILDMAGS
+479 QPDKAFDILDMSGS
-493 RVKLMSG
+493 KVKLG
-500 GFDKDK
+500 INFDQSLVKSLEEEIEAIKKGKMESVEAQDFEK
-506 AKELENKIKESQE
+506 AAEYRDREIIVQGTLQKEL
-519 NKKQAIKDQDF
+519 A
-530 DKAGQYR
+530 
-537 ENELKYTKELEK
+537 
-549 ELEKGKPAA
+549 KGKNDVR
-558 KSKWPK
+558 SKWPK
-564 VTEEDVASVVGKIT
+564 VTEDDVANVVGKIT

-589 MEKLRELKSAMTA
+589 MNKLRDLKNAMTT

-679 LLGAAAGYIG
+679 LLGAAAGYVG
-689 YEDSNIF
+689 YEDSSIF

-710 EAEKADPSIF
+710 EAEKADPAIF

-731 IEMSDGSEIN
+731 IEMSDGSEIS

-750 SNLGTKELMS
+750 SNLGTKELMA
-760 GKIGFDDG
+760 GKIGFDDK
-768 NRENSVK
+768 NKENTVK
-775 RDQNTVVTAIKKF
+775 RDNNIVIGAIKKF

-796 LDSIIVYNSLGKKEL
+796 LDSIIVYNSLSKEEL

-817 EIKDPINRVLK
+817 EIKDPIDRVAK

-852 AREIKRNISSLI
+852 AREIKRNISTLI
-864 LDPICKIILEPE
+864 IDPICKLILEPE
-876 NQDKKK
+876 NMGKKK
-882 INIKIDKEKDELV
+882 INVKINKEKTELSFEV
-895 FDVM
+895 V

>member
-1 MKLNLGKK
+1 MKLELGKNF
-9 ISKELDSVLLNC
+9 SKEVEGILQNC
-21 YYFGKENNSTVT
+21 YYVAKEHNNSVLDLQT
-33 IPILVRSIFSTPS
+33 LVRGMFRSLSRNILDFFTENSI
-46 QSLGTFVG
+46 
-54 RNGVNVKSI
+54 I
-63 LESLDKIIERDKKSH
+63 LL
-78 LGPNMSKW
+78 P
-86 SNPEENFL
+86 
-94 DTDVTEILTIAKFES
+94 
-109 DTVLGEEELSDIAVL
+109 
-124 MACIKYSE
+124 
-132 EIDIMLAGNNVNYS
+132 
-146 KLLEDNKVRLTKKT
+146 LLEDIESEERIQEFRNYDKEIISDSSLWDKDDVRLTISVT
-160 LSWED
+160 SILRTSSFEAD
-165 NNTIKDDFNSEKL
+165 
-178 SGGILGELFNEL
+178 ILGQKEITVEALFMGCIKSCKVIYDLFIKHEITYDIFVKYFQPKFEKRSLVWENEMSKEELENKLEAAQGGL
-190 FRGGPGAFGPLSS
+190 FSALSDLLKLSS
-203 PNIGGAPKNEQ
+203 PFGAIPGNDN
-214 KPENNNE
+214 PMPDNNSGE
-221 NNNFKNSYGG
+221 KLFNNFKNQFGG
-231 FGMNEDEDL
+231 FGMNEDEEL
-240 DRALKENGDSKTPFL
+240 DRALKENGNSKTPYL

-260 LMNEEAKKGE
+260 YMNEEAKKGE
-270 YDPIIGR
+270 YDPVLGR

-313 AQKLAENDV
+313 AMKLAENDV
-322 PFALRG
+322 PTALRG

-355 IINEVLS
+355 IIKEVLA

-373 HTLSGLGSSSGSS
+373 HTLSGLGSSSGGSG
-386 NDATNFL
+386 DATNFL

-430 VVKVSE
+430 VIKVPGRDE
-436 KEDTLKILEN
+436 TIDILN
-446 LKTKY
+446 HLKTKY
-451 EEHHC
+451 EEHHK
-456 VSYTPEAIKACIE
+456 VIYTPEAIKACVD

-479 QPDKSIDILDMAGS
+479 QPDKAFDILDMSGS
-493 RVKLMSG
+493 KVKLG
-500 GFDKDK
+500 LNNNQDFIKTLETELETLKQGKKDSIEVQDFEK
-506 AKELENKIKESQE
+506 AAEYRDREVQVQKSLDKEL
-519 NKKQAIKDQDF
+519 
-530 DKAGQYR
+530 G
-537 ENELKYTKELEK
+537 
-549 ELEKGKPAA
+549 KGKGDPR
-558 KSKWPK
+558 SKWPK
-564 VTEEDVASVVGKIT
+564 VTEDDVANVVGKIT

-589 MEKLRELKSAMTA
+589 MDKLRELKNAMTT

-679 LLGAAAGYIG
+679 LLGAAAGYVG
-689 YEDSNIF
+689 YEDSSIF

-710 EAEKADPSIF
+710 EAEKADPAIF

-731 IEMSDGSEIN
+731 IEMSDGSEIS

-750 SNLGTKELMS
+750 SNLGTKELMA
-760 GKIGFDDG
+760 GKIGFDDK
-768 NRENSVK
+768 NKENTIA
-775 RDQNTVVTAIKKF
+775 RDNSIVMGAIKKF

-796 LDSIIVYNSLGKKEL
+796 LDSIIVYNALGKEEL

-817 EIKDPINRVLK
+817 ELKDPVDRVLK

-852 AREIKRNISSLI
+852 AREIKRNISTLI
-864 LDPICKIILEPE
+864 LDPICKLILEPE
-876 NQDKKK
+876 NMGKKK
-882 INIKIDKEKDELV
+882 INVKIDKEKDELT
-895 FDVM
+895 FEVM

>member
-1 MKLNLGKK
+1 MKLEKK
-9 ISKELDSVLLNC
+9 FSKDSEFVFQNC
-21 YYFGKENNSTVT
+21 YRLATEGGIIRPICISDLLCCVFGIATHPNLIEYLTKFEVSVKNIIEDIEENAGDFEDSDDLVGITKTMWNSMDMLLTEKAEEIIKLSDLEADILNEDEITPIAILMSIMKVSEMGENILNENGIEYEDLIEQFQKPVMKEKKLSWRDTFGK
-33 IPILVRSIFSTPS
+33 
-46 QSLGTFVG
+46 
-54 RNGVNVKSI
+54 
-63 LESLDKIIERDKKSH
+63 D
-78 LGPNMSKW
+78 
-86 SNPEENFL
+86 
-94 DTDVTEILTIAKFES
+94 
-109 DTVLGEEELSDIAVL
+109 
-124 MACIKYSE
+124 
-132 EIDIMLAGNNVNYS
+132 
-146 KLLEDNKVRLTKKT
+146 
-160 LSWED
+160 
-165 NNTIKDDFNSEKL
+165 L
-178 SGGILGELFNEL
+178 SGNGDNTFTGNDIFQAINDL
-190 FRGGPGAFGPLSS
+190 FRGVGFGKNPNPL
-203 PNIGGAPKNEQ
+203 
-214 KPENNNE
+214 NNNGNGGEE
-221 NNNFKNSYGG
+221 NSNNFKNQFGG
-231 FGMNEDEDL
+231 FGMNEDEEV
-240 DRALKENGDSKTPFL
+240 DRAIKENGNSKTPFL

-260 LMNEEAKKGE
+260 YMNEEAKKGE
-270 YDPIIGR
+270 YDPVIGR

-303 AGKSSLVEKL
+303 SGKSSLVEKL
-313 AQKLAENDV
+313 AMKLAENDV
-322 PFALRG
+322 PLALRG
-328 KKLYMLDT
+328 KKLFMLDT

-355 IINEVLS
+355 IIKEVLA

-373 HTLSGLGSSSGSS
+373 HTLSGLGSSSGGS

-415 FIMSD
+415 FIMAD

-430 VVKVSE
+430 VVKVPGRE
-436 KEDTLKILEN
+436 ETIDILN
-446 LKTKY
+446 HLKTKY
-451 EEHHC
+451 EEHHH
-456 VSYTPEAIKACIE
+456 VIYTPEAIKACVD

-479 QPDKSIDILDMAGS
+479 QPDKSFDILDMSGS
-493 RVKLMSG
+493 KVKLG
-500 GFDKDK
+500 INFDQSFIKTLEEELEMINKEKMNCVEAQDFEK
-506 AKELENKIKESQE
+506 AAEYRDRELTVQGNLDKELKKGSSES
-519 NKKQAIKDQDF
+519 
-530 DKAGQYR
+530 R
-537 ENELKYTKELEK
+537 
-549 ELEKGKPAA
+549 
-558 KSKWPK
+558 SKWPK
-564 VTEEDVASVVGKIT
+564 VTEDDVANVVGKIT

-589 MEKLRELKSAMTA
+589 MEKLRELKNAMTA

-679 LLGAAAGYIG
+679 LLGAAAGYVG
-689 YEDSNIF
+689 YDDSSIF

-710 EAEKADPSIF
+710 EAEKADPAIF

-731 IEMSDGSEIN
+731 IEMSDGSEIS

-750 SNLGTKELMS
+750 SNLGTKELMA
-760 GKIGFDDG
+760 GKIGFDDK
-768 NRENSVK
+768 NKENTVK
-775 RDQNTVVTAIKKF
+775 RDNNIVIGAIKKF

-796 LDSIIVYNSLGKKEL
+796 LDSIIVYNSLDKENL

-817 EIKDPINRVLK
+817 EMKDPIDRVAK

-864 LDPICKIILEPE
+864 IDPICKLILEPE
-876 NQDKKK
+876 NMGKKK
-882 INIKIDKEKDELV
+882 INVKLNKEKTELSFEV
-895 FDVM
+895 I